1 MVNYPEIFN
10 PRHLSDI
17 CHTRLRK
24 PYLERVIFSED
35 GTSPAQVRVEFL
47 VTDQQKFC
55 KSSILNQAE
64 LVFIAGFIPGFFWP
78 HFQNPTSNKN
88 LSQRKKQGKR
98 SCIMRH
104 VPSSFAANVWI
115 SASQAPSKVP
125 PLSCIG
131 FFGRF
136 IESLNAKL
144 GTLASQ
150 SIPALGMSLLA
161 PPLFNKSWY
170 LCTYLLRPEQKA
182 IAFPHK
188 PMLHGWNFSL
198 RDGLAKKRV
207 CNM

>member
-88 LSQRKKQGKR
+88 LSQRKSRAKDHA
-98 SCIMRH
+98 SCVM
-104 VPSSFAANVWI
+104 F
-115 SASQAPSKVP
+115 
-125 PLSCIG
+125 
-131 FFGRF
+131 
-136 IESLNAKL
+136 
-144 GTLASQ
+144 
-150 SIPALGMSLLA
+150 
-161 PPLFNKSWY
+161 
-170 LCTYLLRPEQKA
+170 LLRLLQMYEFQHHKRHPKS
-182 IAFPHK
+182 PHFHVLVSSVVSSNLSMRNWEPSLPNPYQPLGCHCWPHLYSTHHDIFAHIFCDLNKK
-188 PMLHGWNFSL
+188 P
-198 RDGLAKKRV
+198 
-207 CNM
+207 